1 MSSYRGYTETC
12 EVEQN
17 SDMSE
22 SKGSKT
28 TGALSQMYEEYFL
41 DYASYVILERAVP
54 AIEDGL
60 KPVQRR
66 ILHAMRLMHDGRYH
80 KVANIIGQTMQY
92 HPHGDAAIG
101 DALVNMGQK
110 DMLIDPQGNWGDV
123 RTGDSAAASR
133 YIEARLTPFALEVAF
148 NAKITEWQLAYDGR
162 KEEPVSLPMKF
173 PMVLAQGVDGIAV
186 GLSTKIL
193 PHNFI
198 ELLEGGIKI
207 LKGKKVTLYPD
218 FPFGGKIDVS
228 EYNHGQRGGRVKV
241 RATIEIIDKNTLHI
255 TDLPYGVTTDT
266 LIDSILKANDKGK
279 IKVKKVDDNTAKN
292 VEIEVSLHPGTSPE
306 IAMDALYAFTRCEE
320 SISPNACVIQEDKP
334 VFLPVEEIL
343 TLSTERT
350 KDLLRQELKI
360 KEGELQEQ
368 IHFYSLV
375 KIFIE
380 KRIYRRIE
388 TAETWEQLMSIIDEG
403 LHEYISTPGR
413 ENKNAEFDLLRDI
426 TEEDIVKLT
435 EIKIKR
441 ISKYNAEKADE
452 KMRQLEEELKEVQY
466 HLAHLVQY
474 TIDYFQMLIDKF
486 GKGRE
491 RKTEITSFDT
501 IERTA
506 VVASNEKLYVDR
518 KGGFIGTGL
527 KKEEFVMECSD
538 IDDIIAFKKDGTY
551 KVVRVDEKV
560 YVGKDIIHAAVW
572 NKGDERTTYNL
583 IYTDGKSGNTYAK
596 RFHVQAIVRDRDYP
610 MTTGEE
616 GSKVHHFT
624 VNPNGEAEIVEVQL
638 TKSSRARKKKFEYD
652 FAELDIKGRS
662 AKGNT
667 VTKYPVYKVQLKEEG
682 QSTLGALKV
691 WIDEVS
697 GRLNTE
703 ERGEYLGPF
712 DTGDLIL
719 ILYKDGSYEMR
730 EMDLIQ
736 FKVAMNSVY
745 KVVKYEEDMVLGAI
759 YYDGERKYTLLKR
772 FEIETSSLDQKFDFI
787 TDHRSSDLIEVV
799 VKPGALVKYEYK
811 QKGETITETVDIDDF
826 LDVKGWRSIG
836 NKLCDN
842 KVKVKSV
849 AFKQT
854 ESPAE
859 DKGADDKKYSPGDT
873 LELDL

>member
-1 MSSYRGYTETC
+1 
-12 EVEQN
+12 
-17 SDMSE
+17 MSE

-28 TGALSQMYEEYFL
+28 SGALSQMYEEYFL

-343 TLSTERT
+343 ELSTERT

-388 TAETWEQLMSIIDEG
+388 EAETWEQLVGIIDEG

-413 ENKNAEFDLLRDI
+413 ENKQAEFVLLRDI

-610 MTTGEE
+610 MTTGEK

-652 FAELDIKGRS
+652 FADLDIKGRS

-667 VTKYPVYKVQLKEEG
+667 VTKYPVLRVNLKEEG

-736 FKVAMNSVY
+736 FKVAMDKVY
-745 KVVKYEEDMVLGAI
+745 KVVKYQEDMVLGAI

-772 FEIETSSLDQKFDFI
+772 FQIETSSLDQKFEFI
-787 TDHRSSDLIEVV
+787 TDHRSSDLIEVIAR
-799 VKPGALVKYEYK
+799 PGALVEYQFK
-811 QKGETITETVDIDDF
+811 HKGDTITETVDLDDF
-826 LDVKGWRSIG
+826 VDVKGWRSIG

-849 AFKQT
+849 KFKEIEP
-854 ESPAE
+854 ESDGGKTDNAY
-859 DKGADDKKYSPGDT
+859 KPGDS
-873 LELDL
+873 LELDF

>member
-1 MSSYRGYTETC
+1 MK
-12 EVEQN
+12 
-17 SDMSE
+17 DMSE

-28 TGALSQMYEEYFL
+28 SGALSQMYEEYFL

-343 TLSTERT
+343 ELSTERT

-388 TAETWEQLMSIIDEG
+388 SAETWEQLVGIIDEG

-413 ENKNAEFDLLRDI
+413 ENKQAEFVLLRDI

-518 KGGFIGTGL
+518 RGGFIGTGL

-610 MTTGEE
+610 MTTGEK

-638 TKSSRARKKKFEYD
+638 TKSCRARKKKFEYD
-652 FAELDIKGRS
+652 FADLDIKGRS

-736 FKVAMNSVY
+736 FKVTMNSVY

-772 FEIETSSLDQKFDFI
+772 FEIETSSLDQKFEFI
-787 TDHRSSDLIEVV
+787 TDHRSSDLVEVV
-799 VKPGALVKYEYK
+799 VKPGALVEYQYK
-811 QKGETITETVDIDDF
+811 HKGETITEKVDVDEFVDI
-826 LDVKGWRSIG
+826 KGWRSIG

-842 KVKVKSV
+842 KVKVKSL
-849 AFKQT
+849 AFKET
-854 ESPAE
+854 ESTTE
-859 DKGADDKKYSPGDT
+859 DKDSDDKYSPGDT

>member
-1 MSSYRGYTETC
+1 
-12 EVEQN
+12 
-17 SDMSE
+17 MSE

-28 TGALSQMYEEYFL
+28 SGALSQMYEEYFL

-343 TLSTERT
+343 ELSTERT

-388 TAETWEQLMSIIDEG
+388 EAETWEQLVGIIDEG

-413 ENKNAEFDLLRDI
+413 ENKQAEFVLLRDI

-610 MTTGEE
+610 MTTGEK

-652 FAELDIKGRS
+652 FADLDIKGRS

-667 VTKYPVYKVQLKEEG
+667 VTKYPVLRVNLKEEG

-736 FKVAMNSVY
+736 FKVAMDKVY
-745 KVVKYEEDMVLGAI
+745 KVVKYQEDMVLGAI

-772 FEIETSSLDQKFDFI
+772 FQIETSSLDQKFEFI
-787 TDHRSSDLIEVV
+787 TDHRSSDLIEVIAR
-799 VKPGALVKYEYK
+799 PGALVDYQFKH
-811 QKGETITETVDIDDF
+811 KGDTITETVDLDDF
-826 LDVKGWRSIG
+826 VDVKGWRSIG

-849 AFKQT
+849 KFKEIEP
-854 ESPAE
+854 ESDE
-859 DKGADDKKYSPGDT
+859 GKTDNTYKPGDT
-873 LELDL
+873 LELDF

>member
-1 MSSYRGYTETC
+1 
-12 EVEQN
+12 
-17 SDMSE
+17 MSE
-22 SKGSKT
+22 SKGSNT
-28 TGALSQMYEEYFL
+28 TGALSQMYEDYFL

-101 DALVNMGQK
+101 DALVHMGQK
-110 DMLIDPQGNWGDV
+110 DMLIDPQGNWGDI

-148 NAKITEWQLAYDGR
+148 NPKITEWQLAYDGR

-198 ELLEGGIKI
+198 ELLEGSIKI
-207 LKGKKVTLYPD
+207 LNGKKVTLYPD
-218 FPFGGKIDVS
+218 FPFGGKMDVS
-228 EYNHGQRGGRVKV
+228 EYNHGQRGGRIKV
-241 RATIEIIDKNTLHI
+241 RSTIEIIDKNTLHI
-255 TDLPYGVTTDT
+255 TDLPYAVTTDA
-266 LIDSILKANDKGK
+266 LIDSILKANEKGK
-279 IKVKKVDDNTAKN
+279 IKVKKVVDNTAKN

-306 IAMDALYAFTRCEE
+306 IAMDALYAFTRCQE
-320 SISPNACVIQEDKP
+320 SISPSACVIQEDKP

-343 TLSTERT
+343 ALSTERT
-350 KDLLRQELKI
+350 KELLRQELKI

-388 TAETWEQLMSIIDEG
+388 QAETWEQLMRIIDEG
-403 LHEYISTPGR
+403 LHEYISTPNR
-413 ENKNAEFDLLRDI
+413 ENEKAEFVLLRDI
-426 TEEDIVKLT
+426 TEDDIIKLT

-466 HLAHLVQY
+466 NLKHLVQY
-474 TIDYFQMLIDKF
+474 TIDYFQLLIDKF
-486 GKGRE
+486 GQGRE
-491 RKTEITSFDT
+491 RKTRITSFDT

-527 KKEEFVMECSD
+527 KKEEYVMECSD
-538 IDDIIAFKKDGTY
+538 IDDIIVFKKDGTY
-551 KVVRVDEKV
+551 KVVRIDEKV
-560 YVGKDIIHAAVW
+560 YVGKSILHAAVW
-572 NKGDERTTYNL
+572 YKGDERTTYNL

-610 MTTGEE
+610 MTTGEK
-616 GSKVHHFT
+616 GSKVHHFS

-638 TKSSRARKKKFEYD
+638 TKSCRARKKKIEYD
-652 FAELDIKGRS
+652 FSDLDIKGRS

-667 VTKYPVYKVQLKEEG
+667 VTKYPVYKVNLKEEG

-703 ERGEYLGPF
+703 ERGYFLGPF

-736 FKVAMNSVY
+736 FKVAMNKVY
-745 KVVKYEEDMVLGAI
+745 RVVKYTENMVLSTV

-772 FEIETSSLDQKFDFI
+772 FQIETSSLEQKFDFI

-799 VKPGALVKYEYK
+799 TKPGAVVKYQYK
-811 QKGETITETVDIDDF
+811 QKGETITEEVDVDDF
-826 LDVKGWRSIG
+826 VDVKGWRSIG

-849 AFKQT
+849 EFKEKESESNDGQT
-854 ESPAE
+854 EE
-859 DKGADDKKYSPGDT
+859 KYKPGDT

>member
-1 MSSYRGYTETC
+1 
-12 EVEQN
+12 
-17 SDMSE
+17 MSE

-28 TGALSQMYEEYFL
+28 SGALSQMYEEYFL

-207 LKGKKVTLYPD
+207 LEGKKVTLYPD

-241 RATIEIIDKNTLHI
+241 RATIEIVDKNTLHI

-343 TLSTERT
+343 EISTERT

-466 HLAHLVQY
+466 HLKHLVQY

-506 VVASNEKLYVDR
+506 VVASNEKLYIDR
-518 KGGFIGTGL
+518 KGGFVGTGL

-560 YVGKDIIHAAVW
+560 YVGKDVIHAAVW

-610 MTTGEE
+610 MTTGEK

-638 TKSSRARKKKFEYD
+638 TKSCRARKKKFEYD
-652 FAELDIKGRS
+652 FADLDIKGRS

-703 ERGEYLGPF
+703 ERGEFLGPF

-745 KVVKYEEDMVLGAI
+745 KVVKYEEDRVLGAI

-772 FEIETSSLDQKFDFI
+772 FEIETSSLDQKFEYI
-787 TDHRSSDLIEVV
+787 TDHRSSSLIEIVT
-799 VKPGALVKYEYK
+799 KEGAQIEYQYK
-811 QKGETITETVDIDDF
+811 HKGETITEKVDVDEF
-826 LDVKGWRSIG
+826 VDVKGWRSIG

-842 KVKVKSV
+842 KIKVKSV
-849 AFKQT
+849 KFKET
-854 ESPAE
+854 DPASDE
-859 DKGADDKKYSPGDT
+859 DKTDHTLKPGDT
-873 LELDL
+873 LEFDF

>member
-1 MSSYRGYTETC
+1 MK
-12 EVEQN
+12 
-17 SDMSE
+17 DMSE

-28 TGALSQMYEEYFL
+28 SGALSQMYEEYFL

-148 NAKITEWQLAYDGR
+148 NPKITEWQLAYDGR

-207 LKGKKVTLYPD
+207 LEGKKVKLYPD

-320 SISPNACVIQEDKP
+320 SISPNACVIQDDKP

-343 TLSTERT
+343 ELSTERT

-388 TAETWEQLMSIIDEG
+388 TAETWEQLMEIIDEG

-413 ENKNAEFDLLRDI
+413 ENKKAEFVLLRDI
-426 TEEDIVKLT
+426 TEDDIVKLT

-466 HLAHLVQY
+466 HLKHLVQF
-474 TIDYFQMLIDKF
+474 TVDYFQMLIDKF

-506 VVASNEKLYVDR
+506 VVASNEKLYIDR
-518 KGGFIGTGL
+518 KGGFVGTGL

-538 IDDIIAFKKDGTY
+538 IDDIIAFKKDGTF
-551 KVVRVDEKV
+551 KVVRIDEKV
-560 YVGKDIIHAAVW
+560 YVGKGIIHAAVW
-572 NKGDERTTYNL
+572 YKGDERTTYNL

-610 MTTGEE
+610 ITTDEK

-638 TKSSRARKKKFEYD
+638 TKSCRARKKKFEYD

-772 FEIETSSLDQKFDFI
+772 FEIETSSLDQKFEFI

-799 VKPGALVKYEYK
+799 TKPGALVEYQYK
-811 QKGETITETVDIDDF
+811 QKGANITETVDVDDF
-826 LDVKGWRSIG
+826 VDVKGWRSIG

-842 KVKVKSV
+842 KVKPKSLS
-849 AFKQT
+849 FKAIKSSAK
-854 ESPAE
+854 EKDS
-859 DKGADDKKYSPGDT
+859 DKKYSPGDT

>member
-1 MSSYRGYTETC
+1 MK
-12 EVEQN
+12 
-17 SDMSE
+17 DMSE

-28 TGALSQMYEEYFL
+28 SGALSQMYEEYFL

-148 NAKITEWQLAYDGR
+148 NPKITEWQLAYDGR

-207 LKGKKVTLYPD
+207 LEGKKVKLYPD

-292 VEIEVSLHPGTSPE
+292 VEIEVSLYPGTSPE

-320 SISPNACVIQEDKP
+320 SISPNACVIQDDKP

-343 TLSTERT
+343 ELSTERT

-388 TAETWEQLMSIIDEG
+388 TAETWEQLMEIIDEG

-413 ENKNAEFDLLRDI
+413 ENKKAEFVLLRDI
-426 TEEDIVKLT
+426 TEDDIVKLT

-466 HLAHLVQY
+466 HLKHLVQF
-474 TIDYFQMLIDKF
+474 TVDYFQMLIDKF

-506 VVASNEKLYVDR
+506 VVASNEKLYIDR
-518 KGGFIGTGL
+518 KGGFVGTGL

-538 IDDIIAFKKDGTY
+538 IDDIIAFKKDGTF
-551 KVVRVDEKV
+551 KVVRIDEKV
-560 YVGKDIIHAAVW
+560 YVGKGIIHAAVW
-572 NKGDERTTYNL
+572 YKGDERTTYNL

-610 MTTGEE
+610 ITTDEK

-638 TKSSRARKKKFEYD
+638 TKSCRARKKKFEYD

-772 FEIETSSLDQKFDFI
+772 FEIETSSLDQKFEFI

-799 VKPGALVKYEYK
+799 TKPGALVEYQYK
-811 QKGETITETVDIDDF
+811 QKGANITETVDVDDF
-826 LDVKGWRSIG
+826 VDVKGWRSIG

-842 KVKVKSV
+842 KVKPKSLS
-849 AFKQT
+849 FKAIKSSAK
-854 ESPAE
+854 EKDS
-859 DKGADDKKYSPGDT
+859 DKKYSPGDT

>member
-1 MSSYRGYTETC
+1 
-12 EVEQN
+12 
-17 SDMSE
+17 
-22 SKGSKT
+22 
-28 TGALSQMYEEYFL
+28 
-41 DYASYVILERAVP
+41 
-54 AIEDGL
+54 
-60 KPVQRR
+60 
-66 ILHAMRLMHDGRYH
+66 
-80 KVANIIGQTMQY
+80 
-92 HPHGDAAIG
+92 
-101 DALVNMGQK
+101 
-110 DMLIDPQGNWGDV
+110 MLIDPQGNWGDV

-148 NAKITEWQLAYDGR
+148 NPKITEWQLAYDGR

-207 LKGKKVTLYPD
+207 LEGKKVKLYPD

-320 SISPNACVIQEDKP
+320 SISPNACVIQDDKP

-343 TLSTERT
+343 ELSTERT

-388 TAETWEQLMSIIDEG
+388 TAETWEQLMEIIDEG

-413 ENKNAEFDLLRDI
+413 ENKKAEFVLLRDI
-426 TEEDIVKLT
+426 TEDDIVKLT

-466 HLAHLVQY
+466 HLKHLVQF
-474 TIDYFQMLIDKF
+474 TVDYFQMLIDKF

-506 VVASNEKLYVDR
+506 VVASNEKLYIDR
-518 KGGFIGTGL
+518 KGGFVGTGL

-538 IDDIIAFKKDGTY
+538 IDDIIAFKKDGTF
-551 KVVRVDEKV
+551 KVVRIDEKV
-560 YVGKDIIHAAVW
+560 YVGKGIIHAAVW
-572 NKGDERTTYNL
+572 YKGDERTTYNL

-610 MTTGEE
+610 ITTDEK

-638 TKSSRARKKKFEYD
+638 TKSCRARKKKFEYD

-772 FEIETSSLDQKFDFI
+772 FEIETSSLDQKFEFI

-799 VKPGALVKYEYK
+799 TKPGALVEYQYK
-811 QKGETITETVDIDDF
+811 QKGANITETVDVDDF
-826 LDVKGWRSIG
+826 VDVKGWRSIG

-842 KVKVKSV
+842 KVKPKSLS
-849 AFKQT
+849 FKAIKSSAK
-854 ESPAE
+854 EKDS
-859 DKGADDKKYSPGDT
+859 DKKYSPGDT

>member
-1 MSSYRGYTETC
+1 MSDNQKSI
-12 EVEQN
+12 
-17 SDMSE
+17 
-22 SKGSKT
+22 GSKT
-28 TGALSQMYEEYFL
+28 GGALSQMYEGYFL

-54 AIEDGL
+54 YIEDGL

-66 ILHAMRLMHDGRYH
+66 ILHSMRLMHDGRYH

-101 DALVNMGQK
+101 DALVNLGQK
-110 DMLIDPQGNWGDV
+110 DLLIDPQGNWGDV
-123 RTGDSAAASR
+123 LTGDSAAASR

-148 NAKITEWQLAYDGR
+148 NSKITEWQLAYDGR
-162 KEEPVSLPMKF
+162 KEEPVQLPMKF

-198 ELLEGGIKI
+198 ELLKGGIKI
-207 LKGKKVTLYPD
+207 LEGKSVKLFPD

-228 EYNHGQRGGRVKV
+228 EYNHGKRGGRVKV
-241 RATIEIIDKNTLHI
+241 RATIEIIDKNTLHV

-279 IKVKKVDDNTAKN
+279 IKVKKVVDNTAKN
-292 VEIEVSLHPGTSPE
+292 VEVEISLHPGTSPE
-306 IAMDALYAFTRCEE
+306 IAMDALYAFTRCQE
-320 SISPNACVIQEDKP
+320 SISPNACVIREDKP

-343 TLSTERT
+343 AISTEQT
-350 KDLLRQELKI
+350 KDLLRQELEI
-360 KEGELQEQ
+360 KKSELLEQ

-388 TAETWEQLMSIIDEG
+388 TAETWEEVMETIDKG
-403 LHEYISTPGR
+403 LHEYISTPKR
-413 ENKNAEFDLLRDI
+413 KNKKAEFDLLRDI
-426 TEEDIVKLT
+426 TEDDIVRLT

-466 HLAHLVQY
+466 HLDHLVQY

-506 VVASNEKLYVDR
+506 VVASNEKLYIDR

-538 IDDIIAFKKDGTY
+538 IDDIIVFKKDGNF
-551 KVVRVDEKV
+551 KVVRIEDKV
-560 YVGKDIIHAAVW
+560 YVGKGIVHAAVW
-572 NKGDERTTYNL
+572 HKGDERTTYNL

-596 RFHVQAIVRDRDYP
+596 RFQVKAIVRDRDYP
-610 MTTGEE
+610 MTTGEN

-624 VNPNGEAEIVEVQL
+624 VNPNGEAETVGIQL
-638 TKSSRARKKKFEYD
+638 TQSCRARKKKLEFD
-652 FAELDIKGRS
+652 FADLDIKGRG
-662 AKGNT
+662 AKGNI
-667 VTKYPVYKVQLKEEG
+667 VTKYPVYKVSLQEEG
-682 QSTLGALKV
+682 QSTLGALKI
-691 WIDEVS
+691 WLDEVS
-697 GRLNTE
+697 GRLNTD
-703 ERGEYLGPF
+703 ERGYFLGPF

-719 ILYKDGSYEMR
+719 ILYKNGSYELR

-736 FKVAMNSVY
+736 FKVAMNLVE
-745 KVVKYEEDMVLGAI
+745 KVVKFDEEMVLSAF

-772 FEIETSSLDQKFDFI
+772 FQIETSSLEQKFEYL
-787 TDHRSSDLIEVV
+787 TDHRSTQLIEVITQPHAIV
-799 VKPGALVKYEYK
+799 EYQYK
-811 QKGETITETVDIDDF
+811 QKGETITEKVDVDDF
-826 LDVKGWRSIG
+826 VDVKGWRSIG

-849 AFKQT
+849 EFKET
-854 ESPAE
+854 ESGSE
-859 DKGADDKKYSPGDT
+859 DTDTDEKFSPGDS

>member
-1 MSSYRGYTETC
+1 
-12 EVEQN
+12 
-17 SDMSE
+17 MSE
-22 SKGSKT
+22 SKGSNT
-28 TGALSQMYEEYFL
+28 TGALSQMYEDYFL

-148 NAKITEWQLAYDGR
+148 NPKITEWQLAYDGR

-198 ELLEGGIKI
+198 ELLEGSIKI
-207 LKGKKVTLYPD
+207 LSGKKVTLYPD
-218 FPFGGKIDVS
+218 FPFGGKMDVS
-228 EYNHGQRGGRVKV
+228 EYNHGQRGGRIKV
-241 RATIEIIDKNTLHI
+241 RSTIEIIDKNTLHI

-266 LIDSILKANDKGK
+266 LIDSILKANEKGK
-279 IKVKKVDDNTAKN
+279 IKVKKVVDNTAKY

-306 IAMDALYAFTRCEE
+306 IAMDALYAFTRCQE
-320 SISPNACVIQEDKP
+320 SISPSACVIQEDKP

-343 TLSTERT
+343 ALSTERT
-350 KDLLRQELKI
+350 KELLRQELKI

-388 TAETWEQLMSIIDEG
+388 QAETWEQLMRIIDEG
-403 LHEYISTPGR
+403 LHEYISTPNR
-413 ENKNAEFDLLRDI
+413 ENKKAEFVLLRDI
-426 TEEDIVKLT
+426 TEDDIIKLT

-466 HLAHLVQY
+466 NLKHLVQY

-491 RKTEITSFDT
+491 RKTQITSFDT

-506 VVASNEKLYVDR
+506 VVASNEKLYIDR

-527 KKEEFVMECSD
+527 KKEEYLMECSD
-538 IDDIIAFKKDGTY
+538 IDDIIVFKKDGNY

-560 YVGKDIIHAAVW
+560 YVGKNILHAAVW
-572 NKGDERTTYNL
+572 YKGDERTTYNL

-610 MTTGEE
+610 MTTGEK
-616 GSKVHHFT
+616 GSKVHHFS

-638 TKSSRARKKKFEYD
+638 TRSCRARSMA
-652 FAELDIKGRS
+652 FAS
-662 AKGNT
+662 
-667 VTKYPVYKVQLKEEG
+667 
-682 QSTLGALKV
+682 GA
-691 WIDEVS
+691 
-697 GRLNTE
+697 R
-703 ERGEYLGPF
+703 
-712 DTGDLIL
+712 
-719 ILYKDGSYEMR
+719 
-730 EMDLIQ
+730 
-736 FKVAMNSVY
+736 
-745 KVVKYEEDMVLGAI
+745 
-759 YYDGERKYTLLKR
+759 
-772 FEIETSSLDQKFDFI
+772 
-787 TDHRSSDLIEVV
+787 
-799 VKPGALVKYEYK
+799 
-811 QKGETITETVDIDDF
+811 
-826 LDVKGWRSIG
+826 
-836 NKLCDN
+836 
-842 KVKVKSV
+842 
-849 AFKQT
+849 
-854 ESPAE
+854 
-859 DKGADDKKYSPGDT
+859 
-873 LELDL
+873 

>member
-1 MSSYRGYTETC
+1 
-12 EVEQN
+12 
-17 SDMSE
+17 MSE

-28 TGALSQMYEEYFL
+28 SGALSQMYEEYFL

-207 LKGKKVTLYPD
+207 LEGKKVTLYPD

-241 RATIEIIDKNTLHI
+241 RATIEIVDKNTLHI

-343 TLSTERT
+343 EISTERT

-466 HLAHLVQY
+466 HLKHLVQY

-560 YVGKDIIHAAVW
+560 YVGKDVIHAAVW

-583 IYTDGKSGNTYAK
+583 IYTDGKSGTTYAK

-610 MTTGEE
+610 MTTGEK

-638 TKSSRARKKKFEYD
+638 TKSCRARKKKFEYD
-652 FAELDIKGRS
+652 FSDLDIKGRS

-703 ERGEYLGPF
+703 ERGEFLGPF

-745 KVVKYEEDMVLGAI
+745 KVVKYEEDRVLGAI

-772 FEIETSSLDQKFDFI
+772 FEIETSSLDQKFEFI

-799 VKPGALVKYEYK
+799 VKPGALVEYQYK
-811 QKGETITETVDIDDF
+811 HKGETITEKVDVDEF
-826 LDVKGWRSIG
+826 VDVKGWRSIG

-842 KVKVKSV
+842 KIKVKSV
-849 AFKQT
+849 KFKET
-854 ESPAE
+854 EPASDE
-859 DKGADDKKYSPGDT
+859 DKTDHTLKPGDT
-873 LELDL
+873 LEFDF

>member
-1 MSSYRGYTETC
+1 
-12 EVEQN
+12 
-17 SDMSE
+17 
-22 SKGSKT
+22 
-28 TGALSQMYEEYFL
+28 
-41 DYASYVILERAVP
+41 
-54 AIEDGL
+54 
-60 KPVQRR
+60 
-66 ILHAMRLMHDGRYH
+66 
-80 KVANIIGQTMQY
+80 
-92 HPHGDAAIG
+92 
-101 DALVNMGQK
+101 
-110 DMLIDPQGNWGDV
+110 
-123 RTGDSAAASR
+123 
-133 YIEARLTPFALEVAF
+133 
-148 NAKITEWQLAYDGR
+148 
-162 KEEPVSLPMKF
+162 
-173 PMVLAQGVDGIAV
+173 
-186 GLSTKIL
+186 
-193 PHNFI
+193 
-198 ELLEGGIKI
+198 
-207 LKGKKVTLYPD
+207 
-218 FPFGGKIDVS
+218 
-228 EYNHGQRGGRVKV
+228 
-241 RATIEIIDKNTLHI
+241 
-255 TDLPYGVTTDT
+255 
-266 LIDSILKANDKGK
+266 
-279 IKVKKVDDNTAKN
+279 
-292 VEIEVSLHPGTSPE
+292 
-306 IAMDALYAFTRCEE
+306 
-320 SISPNACVIQEDKP
+320 QEDKP

-343 TLSTERT
+343 SLSTERT
-350 KDLLRQELKI
+350 KELLRQELKI

-388 TAETWEQLMSIIDEG
+388 EAETWEQLMSIIDEG

-413 ENKNAEFDLLRDI
+413 ENKNAEFVLLRDI
-426 TEEDIVKLT
+426 TENDIIKLT

-466 HLAHLVQY
+466 HLRHLVQY
-474 TIDYFQMLIDKF
+474 TIDYFKMLIDKF

-527 KKEEFVMECSD
+527 KKDEYVMECSD

-572 NKGDERTTYNL
+572 YKGDERTTYNL

-610 MTTGEE
+610 MTTGEK
-616 GSKVHHFT
+616 GSKVHYFS
-624 VNPNGEAEIVEVQL
+624 VNPNGEAEIVEIKL

-652 FAELDIKGRS
+652 FSELDIKGRT

-667 VTKYPVYKVQLKEEG
+667 VTKYPVYKVILKEEG

-703 ERGEYLGPF
+703 ERGYFLGPF

-719 ILYKDGSYEMR
+719 VLYKDGSYEMR

-736 FKVAMNSVY
+736 FKVAMNAVY
-745 KVVKYEEDMVLGAI
+745 KVVKYQEGMVLSAI

-772 FEIETSSLDQKFDFI
+772 FEIETSSLDQKFEFI

-799 VKPGALVKYEYK
+799 AKPGAVVLYQYK
-811 QKGETITETVDIDDF
+811 QKGETITEKVDVDDFVDI
-826 LDVKGWRSIG
+826 KGWRSIG

-849 AFKQT
+849 EFKET
-854 ESPAE
+854 KPKSDDSKP
-859 DKGADDKKYSPGDT
+859 DKKYKPGDT